1 MVPWGPGAA
10 LSLPAGAGLRL
21 SGPPGEERGHLDF
34 SRSKQLWFSCGKRV
48 SVASCN
54 DT

>member
-1 MVPWGPGAA
+1 MVPRGPGAA
-10 LSLPAGAGLRL
+10 LMLPTGAGLRL

-34 SRSKQLWFSCGKRV
+34 SRSKQLWLSFGKIV